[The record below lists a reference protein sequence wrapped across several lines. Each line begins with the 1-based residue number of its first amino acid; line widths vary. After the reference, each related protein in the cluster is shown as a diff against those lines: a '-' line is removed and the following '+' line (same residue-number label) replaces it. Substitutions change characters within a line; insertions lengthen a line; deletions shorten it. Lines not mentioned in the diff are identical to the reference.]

1 MSSSALYHHFVDSKC
16 GWFATFSTICFSSIF
31 EIFVGLSF
39 LSSSLLCS
47 FCLGGGLLICFFLSL
62 SSSVILFL
70 LQSFGLIGCCFLSC
84 CFFIFSLF
92 KSSLS
97 ISLVRG
103 FFTHVF
109 FGIIDL
115 FLSKIYGS
123 SSSFRELLM
132 EHDD

>member
-1 MSSSALYHHFVDSKC
+1 MSSSALYHHFMDSKC

-39 LSSSLLCS
+39 LSCSLLCS
-47 FCLGGGLLICFFLSL
+47 FCLGGSFLIRFCLSL
-62 SSSVILFL
+62 SLSFLFFF
-70 LQSFGLIGCCFLSC
+70 LQSFGLIGCCFSC
-84 CFFIFSLF
+84 FISFFLSLF

-97 ISLVRG
+97 IPLVRR
-103 FFTHVF
+103 FFTHVI